1 MDWFGAGSNGPL
13 IVIRAIHFAATAIT
27 TGALV
32 FRAVVV
38 MPALDSEQAVAK
50 LIRMQTLMVAWIGL
64 AITVASGMVWL
75 LFQATSMSGLPLG
88 EAMTSSVLLTVLNQ
102 TQFGLVSE
110 IRFVLAIILAACL
123 AYDRFPLADWF
134 GPAAALGLT
143 AAIAWTGH
151 AGSTL
156 GQTGNLHLTADALH
170 LVAAASWIGG
180 LVPLVILL
188 AAARRHQAVASASLA
203 RNATTRFSTLGIV
216 SVATL
221 LATGMVNAW
230 ILVGSFHAL
239 VITEYGQLLMVKIA
253 VFAVMLVF
261 AGVNRFGLTPRL
273 AVSSGNE
280 PRLKALRQLAR
291 NSTIE
296 IALGLAI
303 FAIVALLGTL
313 HPAFHFMN

>member
-1 MDWFGAGSNGPL
+1 MDWFGAGGNGPL
-13 IVIRAIHFAATAIT
+13 IVVRAIHFAATAIT

-32 FRAVVV
+32 FRAVVAR
-38 MPALDSEQAVAK
+38 PALDSEQAVAR
-50 LIRMQTLMVAWIGL
+50 LVRTQTLIVAWIGL
-64 AITVASGMVWL
+64 AIAVASGMVWL

-110 IRFVLAIILAACL
+110 IRIVLAVILAACL
-123 AYDRFPLADWF
+123 ACYRFPLADWF
-134 GPAAALGLT
+134 ALVAALGLT

-180 LVPLVILL
+180 LVSLAVLL
-188 AAARRHQAVASASLA
+188 AAARRHHSVTWVSLA
-203 RNATTRFSTLGIV
+203 RDATMRFSMLGIV

-221 LATGMVNAW
+221 LATGVVNAW

-239 VITEYGQLLMVKIA
+239 LITEYGQLLMLKVV
-253 VFAVMLVF
+253 VFAAMLVF
-261 AGVNRFGLTPRL
+261 AAVNRFCLTPRL

-280 PRLKALRQLAR
+280 PRLEVLRQLER
-291 NSTIE
+291 NSAIE

-303 FAIVALLGTL
+303 FAIVGLLGTL
-313 HPAFHFMN
+313 HPAIHLL

>member
-1 MDWFGAGSNGPL
+1 MEWFGAGSNGPL
-13 IVIRAIHFAATAIT
+13 IVVRAIHFAATAIT

-32 FRAVVV
+32 FRAVVAK
-38 MPALDSEQAVAK
+38 PALNSEPAVAK
-50 LIRMQTLMVAWIGL
+50 LIRKQTLTIAWIGL
-64 AITVASGMVWL
+64 AITVASGMVLL
-75 LFQATSMSGLPLG
+75 LFQATAMSGLPLG

-110 IRFVLAIILAACL
+110 IRLVLAIILAACL
-123 AYDRFPLADWF
+123 AFDRFSPAYWF
-134 GPAAALGLT
+134 APAAALGLT

-156 GQTGNLHLTADALH
+156 GQIGNLHLTADALH

-203 RNATTRFSTLGIV
+203 GDVTMRFSTLGIV

-221 LATGMVNAW
+221 LATGVVNAW

-239 VITEYGQLLMVKIA
+239 VITEYGQLLTLKIV
-253 VFAVMLVF
+253 VFTLMLVF
-261 AGVNRFGLTPRL
+261 AAVNRFSLSPRL
-273 AVSSGNE
+273 ALSSGDE
-280 PRLKALRQLAR
+280 PRLEALRQLTR
-291 NSTIE
+291 NSAIE

-303 FAIVALLGTL
+303 FAIVGLLGTL
-313 HPAFHFMN
+313 HPAIHFMN